1 MNGKT
6 RFGLTLLALG
16 MLILTAA
23 CELNSVEEVKSDPF
37 KFQNKQA
44 RLGGIVRQNWSVL
57 KYGVYEIEDQTGK
70 IFIVSEKG
78 APSKGAVVEVKGNTR
93 TAFNLSGIDYG
104 TVIME
109 NKRKVRK

>member
-1 MNGKT
+1 M
-6 RFGLTLLALG
+6 
-16 MLILTAA
+16 
-23 CELNSVEEVKSDPF
+23 
-37 KFQNKQA
+37 
-44 RLGGIVRQNWSVL
+44 
-57 KYGVYEIEDQTGK
+57 YEIEDQTGK